1 MSQHLFSMLAYPTSA
16 QNLSSVGG
24 FRNYIKEC
32 YCCYIQPT
40 DKDYRD
46 VKGPGSLTATVRHR
60 ENSNDLPGFEPT
72 SSANRARLRS
82 RLQNNFAKLLCS
94 RIEPACERTRLS
106 NPTTRVCVQ
115 HTDSI
120 AIFNEIYVI
129 SPFTVVA
136 LFWRC
141 AQCAAAACLFAT
153 SLPNHAVR
161 RPLLMGHS

>member
-1 MSQHLFSMLAYPTSA
+1 LDDERIYIKQRFKLAYPTSA

-60 ENSNDLPGFEPT
+60 ENSNALPGFEPT

-82 RLQNNFAKLLCS
+82 RLQNNFAKLLCP
-94 RIEPACERTRLS
+94 RIEPACERARFS

-115 HTDSI
+115 HTDSQV
-120 AIFNEIYVI
+120 IFN
-129 SPFTVVA
+129 
-136 LFWRC
+136 
-141 AQCAAAACLFAT
+141 
-153 SLPNHAVR
+153 
-161 RPLLMGHS
+161 

>member
-1 MSQHLFSMLAYPTSA
+1 MDAETNTNPYTMNNIALINSKVKKKPHNIIIKNNRNEPKIRANMRYSDKQNYRRLAYPTSA

-46 VKGPGSLTATVRHR
+46 VKGPGSLIATVRHR

-82 RLQNNFAKLLCS
+82 GLQNIFAKFALF
-94 RIEPACERTRLS
+94 EDRTR
-106 NPTTRVCVQ
+106 V
-115 HTDSI
+115 
-120 AIFNEIYVI
+120 
-129 SPFTVVA
+129 
-136 LFWRC
+136 
-141 AQCAAAACLFAT
+141 
-153 SLPNHAVR
+153 
-161 RPLLMGHS
+161 